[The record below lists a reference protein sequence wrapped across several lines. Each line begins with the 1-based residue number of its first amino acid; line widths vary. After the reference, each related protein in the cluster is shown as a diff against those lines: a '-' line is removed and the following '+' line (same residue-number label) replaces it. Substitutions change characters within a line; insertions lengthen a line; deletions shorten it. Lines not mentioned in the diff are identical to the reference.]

1 MAYRTRKDIS
11 THEELLKEIITFKE
25 IFSFIFR
32 SAGNPKIEITAYDP
46 ECKKSY
52 LFEISTKY
60 QRVTSD
66 VIRQKYRQLV
76 EETDFLKNFDNI
88 YDVTINAKGT
98 VRGSQAIYC
107 NSDTPWNYQSMMSD
121 KSCYR
126 LL

>member
-1 MAYRTRKDIS
+1 MAYRTRKDVS

-32 SAGNPKIEITAYDP
+32 SAGNPKIEIMAYDP
-46 ECKKSY
+46 EHKKSY

-60 QRVTSD
+60 QRVTSE
-66 VIRQKYRQLV
+66 VIRQKYHQLV
-76 EETDFLKNFDNI
+76 EETDFLENFDNI
-88 YDVTINAKGT
+88 CEVTINAKGT
-98 VRGSQAIYC
+98 VRGSQTIYS
-107 NSDTPWNYQSMMSD
+107 NSDAPWDYQSMMSD